1 MAWHNRVKQR
11 KVFIKDIRKELIP
24 VAWHPIRWWNWC
36 LPEYE
41 KKKEENQFL
50 LIKTCIKLIDNKML
64 LIRTNSIQLRGTN
77 TF

>member
-11 KVFIKDIRKELIP
+11 KVFIKDIRKELMP

-41 KKKEENQFL
+41 KKKGREPIF
-50 LIKTCIKLIDNKML
+50 TNKNL
-64 LIRTNSIQLRGTN
+64 YKVDR
-77 TF
+77 